1 MMRHASLRVCLF
13 AAFLGIGIQSIQ
25 SKDTGAQLQEARR
38 LLTGER
44 KDAEHAKRVLL
55 EIVQSGNR
63 ATTPETAVWADIY
76 LGYIEDRAQNR
87 QIAIHWYE
95 TALSVQGA
103 SSSSLSVAR
112 SGLQQPLI
120 WIRHLDE
127 SAAPPK
133 NTQTTATASS
143 RGFAY
148 GGAYVTLQPPA
159 GSTLARNLSE
169 QQRREN
175 FEALWGLI
183 DFNYAHFK
191 LKSIDWA
198 EVGARYRARLSTET
212 SDDDFYHTMFQ
223 LVNELKDTHSWLDN
237 YKTPVLAGVAD
248 MPTDLFEGK
257 PFVINGP
264 KAGWEVVSIDGIAPA
279 EKMESLKPYLRGY
292 SSERAFRRE
301 AARSLLAG
309 KESDPV
315 SVQLR
320 SPEGQVETLSLR
332 RGGRRTPAP
341 LPSFPSYLT
350 RQHFVHFGRLP
361 SGLGYIQIGSFNGRE
376 EIGKEFDR
384 ALEVLRTTPGLILD
398 IRNNSGGFGHSEIVG
413 RFLMKRTLVGFS
425 YIKSGPG
432 HTDLLKREEYLDPSG
447 EWQYSGPV
455 ALLVND
461 ITGSASDLF
470 ANELRSAGRVVTI
483 GTTTHGNLSG
493 VAMYG
498 VLPCGLVVRI
508 SNGYITD
515 TQDRPIEV
523 TGNIP
528 DIAVEPAIQ
537 DYLNG
542 RDPVLD
548 RATDAILRKLSQ

>member
-1 MMRHASLRVCLF
+1 MIRRASLRILLV
-13 AAFLGIGIQSIQ
+13 AAFLGIGIQSVQ
-25 SKDTGAQLQEARR
+25 AKDTEAQLQEARR
-38 LLTGER
+38 LLTGEH
-44 KDAEHAKRVLL
+44 KDAARAKKVLL

-63 ATTPETAVWADIY
+63 ATSPETAVWADIY

-87 QIAIHWYE
+87 QSAIQWYE
-95 TALSVQGA
+95 TALNVKGA
-103 SSSSLSVAR
+103 SSGSLSVAS
-112 SGLQQPLI
+112 SGLQKPLV

-127 SAAPPK
+127 GQPPPK
-133 NTQTTATASS
+133 NTQTAAPAAP

-148 GGAYVTLQPPA
+148 RGAYVTAQPPA
-159 GSTLARNLSE
+159 GLTLARNLSE

-183 DFNYAHFK
+183 DINYAHFK

-198 EVGARYRARLSTET
+198 VVGERYRARLSTET
-212 SDDDFYHTMFQ
+212 SDDDFYYMMFQ
-223 LVNELKDTHSWLDN
+223 LVSELKDTHSWLDN
-237 YKTPVLAGVAD
+237 YKAPVLAGVAD
-248 MPTDLFEGK
+248 LPVDVFLGK
-257 PFVINGP
+257 PFVLSGP
-264 KAGWEVVSIDGIAPA
+264 RAGWEVVSIDGSAPD
-279 EKMESLKPYLRGY
+279 EKMESLRPYLRGY

-301 AARSLLAG
+301 AGRSLLSG
-309 KESDPV
+309 KQGDPV

-320 SPEGQVETLSLR
+320 SPEGTVETLSPR
-332 RGGRRTPAP
+332 RGGRRIPAP
-341 LPSFPSYLT
+341 PPSFPSYLT

-361 SGLGYIQIGSFNGRE
+361 SGLGYIQIESFNGRE
-376 EIGKEFDR
+376 EIAQEFVR
-384 ALEVLRTTPGLILD
+384 ALEALRKTPGLILD
-398 IRNNSGGFGHSEIVG
+398 IRNNSGGFGHTEIVG
-413 RFLMKRTLVGFS
+413 RFLMNRTLVGFS

-432 HTDLLKREEYLDPSG
+432 HTDLVKHEDYLAPTG

-461 ITGSASDLF
+461 VTGSASDLF
-470 ANELRSAGRVVTI
+470 AHQLRSAGRVVTI

-515 TQDRPIEV
+515 ANDRPIEV

-528 DIAVEPAIQ
+528 DIAVEPDIQ

-548 RATDAILRKLSQ
+548 RATEVILRKLSQ